1 MAAIFGTFA
10 YIAWRTVQGT
20 LSIGAMIMY
29 YGAFQV
35 GLSSLQ
41 QVLGG
46 LAGLY
51 EDNLFLT
58 YFHEFQ
64 TLERTVH
71 DPSDPRPV
79 PRPMAAGIAFEN
91 VSFSY
96 PDTDRSAIDNVSFAV
111 RPGEVTA
118 LVGANGSGKT
128 TLVKLLCRLY
138 DPQQGRI
145 TIDGC
150 DLRQFG
156 LVDLRRAMSVIF
168 QDYAQYQLTARQN
181 IWIGNVALD
190 PDDAAIEAAA
200 RDSEP
205 PPRSPACVTA
215 LRRSSA
221 RSSRTARSSASA
233 SGRRWLWRA
242 PSYAAPRSSCS
253 TSPRAR
259 STRSPS
265 GASSNTSAR
274 WPRARRCS

>member
-1 MAAIFGTFA
+1 VAAIFGTFA

-71 DPSDPRPV
+71 DPSDQRPV

-128 TLVKLLCRLY
+128 TSSSSAGSTTRS
-138 DPQQGRI
+138 
-145 TIDGC
+145 
-150 DLRQFG
+150 
-156 LVDLRRAMSVIF
+156 RAVLPS
-168 QDYAQYQLTARQN
+168 T
-181 IWIGNVALD
+181 
-190 PDDAAIEAAA
+190 AAI
-200 RDSEP
+200 
-205 PPRSPACVTA
+205 CG
-215 LRRSSA
+215 SSG
-221 RSSRTARSSASA
+221 SSIC
-233 SGRRWLWRA
+233 GA
-242 PSYAAPRSSCS
+242 P
-253 TSPRAR
+253 
-259 STRSPS
+259 
-265 GASSNTSAR
+265 
-274 WPRARRCS
+274 